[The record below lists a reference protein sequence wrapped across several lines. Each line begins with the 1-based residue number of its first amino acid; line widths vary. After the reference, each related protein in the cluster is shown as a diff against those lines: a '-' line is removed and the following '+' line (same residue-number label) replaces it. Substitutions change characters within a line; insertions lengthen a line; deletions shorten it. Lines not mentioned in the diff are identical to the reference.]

1 MGARTTRGIGDHWPV
16 GRILVGLVERVVAI
30 LKDDAPAPVSI
41 SSGVDRDEENQG
53 SSAAPDSVG
62 ARTSSDYV
70 RLFLT
75 LLLSSLVTSGFTIL
89 AIVTALTILIAIFAS
104 LVGLDVS
111 AGGIFSFVF
120 DEFVGGWIFEW
131 IILPCLV
138 VFMLPYLIISVYWKM
153 QEQELL
159 DGG

>member
-1 MGARTTRGIGDHWPV
+1 M
-16 GRILVGLVERVVAI
+16 
-30 LKDDAPAPVSI
+30 
-41 SSGVDRDEENQG
+41 
-53 SSAAPDSVG
+53 
-62 ARTSSDYV
+62 
-70 RLFLT
+70 
-75 LLLSSLVTSGFTIL
+75 